1 MDMDWAAIKDSEIM
15 TSYLRGE
22 LAKEAS
28 CRPPVVK
35 QEDVLRDF
43 EKFEAAVKE
52 DAKLRFTFKK
62 LQEKFADDPEYTSK
76 VNPKFVEGVMLLDLD
91 QE

>member
-1 MDMDWAAIKDSEIM
+1 MDMDWAAINDSEVM
-15 TSYLRGE
+15 RNYLRVE

-28 CRPPVVK
+28 CRPPVIK

-43 EKFEAAVKE
+43 QKFQAAVKE
-52 DAKLRFTFKK
+52 DSKLRLTFKK

-76 VNPKFVEGVMLLDLD
+76 VDPKFVEGVMLLDLE